1 LAWLTAAVTARE
13 VIQVLEGWDDEQLL
27 TALGEA
33 IKARAAVPSWFT
45 ETGKNAYAWHNIDAE
60 LAQLTYD
67 SRTDTDALAVAR
79 SETATIRALTFTS
92 AHLSIELEVAD
103 GSLLGQVV
111 PPQAGTLET
120 HTKAGMTALPVDEAG
135 FFTLEPIPPGPFLLR
150 FRTTDGAYVMT
161 GWITL

>member
-1 LAWLTAAVTARE
+1 
-13 VIQVLEGWDDEQLL
+13 VIQVLDGWDDEQLV

-33 IKARAAVPSWFT
+33 MKARQTVPSWFT
-45 ETGKNAYAWHNIDAE
+45 ETGKSAYAWHNIDAE

-67 SRTDTDALAVAR
+67 SRTDADAMAVAR
-79 SETATIRALTFTS
+79 SETASIRALTFTS
-92 AHLSIELEVAD
+92 AHLSIELEVAE
-103 GSLLGQVV
+103 GSLLGQIV

-120 HTKAGMTALPVDEAG
+120 HTKTGITTSPVDEAG
-135 FFTLEPIPPGPFLLR
+135 FFALEPIPPGPFLLR